1 MCLVSFTNRL
11 NMFLARKKNLPLMH
25 EYRDSERN
33 RLKVQSDTLKKYC
46 REDIFVVK
54 GRELGRILTVINVHR
69 WGWGGVISEP
79 VFCKHAFRPHGPFP
93 LAKY

>member
-1 MCLVSFTNRL
+1 
-11 NMFLARKKNLPLMH
+11 MH

-33 RLKVQSDTLKKYC
+33 RLKVQSETLKKYC

-69 WGWGGVISEP
+69 WGGG
-79 VFCKHAFRPHGPFP
+79 C
-93 LAKY
+93 L

>member
-46 REDIFVVK
+46 REDIFRSK
-54 GRELGRILTVINVHR
+54 GERAGKNPHCYKRASLG
-69 WGWGGVISEP
+69 GG
-79 VFCKHAFRPHGPFP
+79 
-93 LAKY
+93 L

>member
-69 WGWGGVISEP
+69 WGGGW
-79 VFCKHAFRPHGPFP
+79 CN
-93 LAKY
+93 L